1 MGERIF
7 LGWERPF
14 LRSAVEIWTERVRA
28 GRSKSENCV
37 LVLPGRRAARRVEDL
52 VAELAPAQW
61 EPPRVVSEGEL
72 AQVLRKRRALLATDW
87 QCALAWRE
95 ALEAAGESVRGK
107 LWGGG
112 ERMELAGLA
121 RLCARAYSE
130 LAADDVAPLE
140 VARAAESS
148 TKVGGAEL
156 WRAYAQVEQLYREAL
171 GRRGV
176 VDPASA
182 AQDALDAE
190 LEPRWSVHLLAVV
203 DPPRAL
209 RRVLERVGQ
218 VDAYVF
224 APASEASRFD
234 ASGFLDVA
242 HWSERDPG
250 IATER
255 WSCVDS
261 PDEQAQLALAH
272 FAALAPPP
280 APENVAIGLAEL
292 DVRPFLER
300 RLLEL
305 GCEPRW
311 AGGSPLLETL
321 PARLV
326 LAALRWSAS
335 RSADDFAALARHP
348 DFEALCG
355 LPGGT
360 LAAAVDALRSE
371 HAPGCIDGEFPLE
384 PGYATERGL
393 GSLRTALARAH
404 ELLGTSEAVA
414 NRSLR
419 EWADCIRAL
428 LCKAYPSVPTQARD
442 PQGWLHVRALEALAG
457 QVGNLAVAELA
468 GSRRAL
474 AADELSE
481 LLERHLT
488 AIELPPAPPS
498 DKLPVVEIF
507 GWLELA
513 LDDAEHLVLCGL
525 NEGSLPARGTSG
537 GLLSDPARREL
548 GLLDERRRAARDV
561 WALAAIVAGRPRT
574 LLLSARKD
582 AERNPLVPSRFLFRA
597 GPETTLERVRRA
609 FPEHDSELPPQSGS
623 PEPWKPRIGSES
635 IPETI
640 SVTEF
645 RTYLESPFLYYV
657 QSVLKRRSA
666 GWLEPELDPRAFGTF
681 AHEVLKV
688 LGESELAGCEDESRL
703 RGALFAELDRC
714 ARARFGAAARPAVR
728 LQVEKLRSRL
738 VRVACWQARQAALGW
753 RVKATEFKADERELD
768 GMRVRGIIDRVDFNE
783 RTGEWRICDYKTGD
797 KVEEPAKV
805 HFKADRFRDLQLP
818 LYFWLYEPQHRSA
831 LANVQLG
838 YISVSKQE
846 STELFRQYPLGEA
859 HFELA
864 LQCAREV
871 VAAIRAGKFDELP
884 SKAPLDRS
892 LASLCGFDLLSAQ
905 DLEEDESEEE
915 GDE

>member
-1 MGERIF
+1 MGERSF
-7 LGWERPF
+7 LGWDRPF
-14 LRSAVEIWTERVRA
+14 LRSAVEIWIGRVRA
-28 GRSKSENCV
+28 GRSKSEDCV

-52 VAELAPAQW
+52 IAEHAPAEW

-72 AQVLRKRRALLATDW
+72 AQVLRRRRALLATDW

-95 ALEAAGESVRGK
+95 ALEAAGEAVRGK

-112 ERMELAGLA
+112 ERMELEGLA

-140 VARAAESS
+140 VARVAESS
-148 TKVGGAEL
+148 TKVGSAEL
-156 WRAYAQVEQLYREAL
+156 WRAYAQVEQFYREAL
-171 GRRGV
+171 GKRGV
-176 VDPASA
+176 VDPSSS
-182 AQDALDAE
+182 AQDALRSE
-190 LEPRWSVHLLAVV
+190 LDPRWSVHLLAVV

-250 IATER
+250 LATEQWR
-255 WSCVDS
+255 CVDS
-261 PDEQAQLALAH
+261 PDEQAELAIAH
-272 FAALAPPP
+272 FAAIDPPP
-280 APENVAIGLAEL
+280 APENVAIGLADL

-335 RSADDFAALARHP
+335 RSAEDFAVLARHP

-371 HAPGCIDGEFPLE
+371 HVPGRIDGEFPLA
-384 PGYATERGL
+384 PSYATERGL
-393 GSLRTALARAH
+393 GSLRTAIARAH
-404 ELLGTSEAVA
+404 ELLGTAEAAAGRCV
-414 NRSLR
+414 R
-419 EWADCIRAL
+419 EWADCIRGL
-428 LCKAYPSVPTQARD
+428 LCSAYPSVSAQARD

-457 QVGNLAVAELA
+457 QVGDLAAAEIV

-474 AADELSE
+474 AADELAE
-481 LLERHLT
+481 LLERHLA

-513 LDDAEHLVLCGL
+513 LDDAEHRVVCGL
-525 NEGSLPARGTSG
+525 NEGTLPARGTSG

-561 WALAAIVAGRPRT
+561 WALAAIVAGRSPT

-597 GPETTLERVRRA
+597 GLETTLERVRRA

-623 PEPWKPRIGSES
+623 PQPWKPWIGGEP

-657 QSVLKRRSA
+657 QSVQQRRSA

-688 LGESELAGCEDESRL
+688 LGESELAGCADEAQL
-703 RGALFAELDRC
+703 RGALLAELERC
-714 ARARFGAAARPAVR
+714 AHARFGRSARPAVL
-728 LQVEKLRSRL
+728 LQVEKLRARL
-738 VRVACWQARQAALGW
+738 VRVARWQARQAADGW
-753 RVKATEFKADERELD
+753 RVTATEFKADERELD
-768 GMRVRGIIDRVDFNE
+768 GMRVRGIIDRVDFND
-783 RTGEWRICDYKTGD
+783 RTGKWRICDYKTGD

-818 LYFWLYEPQHRSA
+818 LYFWLYEPRHRSA

-838 YISVSKQE
+838 YISVSKQD
-846 STELFRQYPLGEA
+846 STELFRQYLLSDA
-859 HFELA
+859 HLELA

-871 VAAIRAGKFDELP
+871 VAGIRAGKFDELP
-884 SKAPLDRS
+884 RKAPLDRS